1 MKAINIKLVVLLML
15 LITGVNATVFT
26 VTNTGDNG
34 PGSLRD
40 ALTYANAMFG
50 PNSIVFNIPASDPNY
65 DSGRGIWT
73 ITPQSTL
80 PFIIQSSITIDGTT
94 QTTFGGN
101 TNVNGPEICIDGK
114 HLFGSDFAFHLYN
127 ASNNVIKGFIIGG
140 FTVGIEISGSGSVN
154 NTIVG
159 NYIGCNYN
167 GMDTL
172 SNTHGIELLSGPH
185 DNIIGGETVAER
197 NIFSGNTHCG
207 IRIVNSNHN
216 IVKGNYIGLNRT
228 GNGAVKNYDG
238 VSIEGTSSNNLI
250 GGYNPQSRN
259 YVSGNEAYGIPL
271 FGACCTQNR
280 VVGNYIGTDI
290 TGNIAI
296 PNTYGVLCDDGAF
309 GNVVGGYSMGAQNL
323 ISGNSGYGIFLY
335 NPHTQKDSIIG
346 NIIGLNFNCTTKL
359 PNGNGI
365 VIDGPSNRHFIDS
378 NVISGNTQNG
388 IDIHIGGTDSNI
400 IIRNYIG
407 TDFSGISNFGNSFDG
422 VRIAEGPKYNQIG
435 LEGKGNTIA
444 FNGRCGISVMTDS
457 SLYNRFTENK
467 IFSNGSN
474 GIDLYPIGTTA
485 NDAGDCDL
493 GPNKLMNAPV
503 IASSYYSSGTTTI
516 YGTIDHTCD
525 GGNQGIIIELFAS
538 NFSTGSQ
545 AQRFVGRTITNS
557 AGEWSFITT
566 ELLPTEFVT
575 TTATDISGNT
585 SELSY
590 HQQVGMEEL
599 LYLEKPEILIFP
611 NPCIDI
617 TNIQLLSEDFGE
629 IEITDLY
636 GKVVFK
642 QAISKTNPTVEVKSL
657 EGGCYLIHFISMKN
671 RRNMTKKLIVLY

>member
-40 ALTYANAMFG
+40 ALTYANAMPG